1 MPQERGIRGVFHQ
14 APDQVGHS
22 REQPPDGEIDAHPL
36 SVLNHRL
43 AHRFAHAVEHLNFIA
58 MIWDAELL
66 GQDDGMS
73 QAADI
78 VAAEGG
84 INNIVVFK

>member
-1 MPQERGIRGVFHQ
+1 
-14 APDQVGHS
+14 
-22 REQPPDGEIDAHPL
+22 
-36 SVLNHRL
+36 
-43 AHRFAHAVEHLNFIA
+43 
-58 MIWDAELL
+58 MIWDAEPL